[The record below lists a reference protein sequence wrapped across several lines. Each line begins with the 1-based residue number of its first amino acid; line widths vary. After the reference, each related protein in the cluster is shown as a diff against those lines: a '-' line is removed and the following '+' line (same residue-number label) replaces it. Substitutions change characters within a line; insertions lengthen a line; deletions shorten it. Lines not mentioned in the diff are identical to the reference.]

1 MCSLLILAELNGKK
15 IGPQGTIG
23 LIGGGGATPTPTVVV
38 QLLPGQ
44 ASPQWVLSVA
54 TLTVTVIVP
63 PPAPVVSSD
72 TSDPLVDERVPPVVD
87 QLDWHWIQVVQS
99 LPPDFASDD
108 QSRGFERA
116 QVLHDPEARH
126 AVHRGHKLALTGDHT
141 VTSMQQVTSRSP
153 DCEYAG
159 VIDTWHS
166 QQLPGS
172 K

>member
-1 MCSLLILAELNGKK
+1 MPIRSLESRWPSMTTEARGSCWSLRAMSSRQALCSLLIRAELNGKK

-87 QLDWHWIQVVQS
+87 QL
-99 LPPDFASDD
+99 
-108 QSRGFERA
+108 
-116 QVLHDPEARH
+116 
-126 AVHRGHKLALTGDHT
+126 
-141 VTSMQQVTSRSP
+141 
-153 DCEYAG
+153 
-159 VIDTWHS
+159 
-166 QQLPGS
+166 
-172 K
+172 